1 MDHFHREVISDTRTA
16 KPCQFCKTADPDFSK
31 RRPLDQ
37 FVQETDTAA
46 SHITED
52 GHVRHRILE
61 LMGKLP
67 MPSRRVHPAA

>member
-1 MDHFHREVISDTRTA
+1 MDHFHREVNNDTRTA
-16 KPCQFCKTADPDFSK
+16 KPCQFCQQADPDFGK

-46 SHITED
+46 SHLTED

-61 LMGKLP
+61 LMGKASV
-67 MPSRRVHPAA
+67 PSRRVHPAA